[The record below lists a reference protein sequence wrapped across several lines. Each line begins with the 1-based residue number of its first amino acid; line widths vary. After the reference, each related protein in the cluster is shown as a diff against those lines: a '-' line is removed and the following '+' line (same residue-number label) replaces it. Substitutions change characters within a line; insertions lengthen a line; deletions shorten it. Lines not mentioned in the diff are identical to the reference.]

1 MLDNGLNINPLVY
14 RNFKKGL
21 VGDYG
26 VKMTPRKL
34 HNLCEIDW
42 QSFDTGWSL
51 EGTLDLPTVQEVY
64 QIVTGTPGHPD
75 QFPYIDSW
83 LLIAQILPPWARFC
97 INGQR

>member
-1 MLDNGLNINPLVY
+1 MIK
-14 RNFKKGL
+14 NFKKGL

-83 LLIAQILPPWARFC
+83 LLMAQILPPWARFC